1 MILRRLTK
9 HIKEQ
14 NWFAVGL
21 DFLIVV
27 FGVFIGLQ
35 VQNWTTEQ
43 GRRQLELRYTERLH
57 DEAVNLLATRTSL
70 MSFRDVWLEGV
81 ISATPA
87 IYGQEDRDLTPAECE
102 AIGYSYIVTNP
113 TDDLASLIELQGSG
127 QLSLFRNDRVSQALR
142 NYVLLRSRARDAGEG
157 IARSLVDLPNKYP
170 QMLRVVT
177 PSPGPGIPAVFECDL
192 DAMRSDQAFLNNYQ
206 TTQNSYISHVG
217 NNARVTESLAELH
230 AILDDVLG
238 IVHEEEPAP

>member
-1 MILRRLTK
+1 MLLRRMTQ
-9 HIKEQ
+9 HVRDQ

-21 DFLIVV
+21 DFVIVV

-57 DEAVNLLATRTSL
+57 DEAVSLLATRTSL
-70 MSFRDVWLEGV
+70 MLFRDVWAEGV
-81 ISATPA
+81 ISATPV

-102 AIGYSYIVTNP
+102 AIAYSYIVTNP

-142 NYVLLRSRARDAGEG
+142 NYVLLRSRTRDAGEG
-157 IARSLVDLPNKYP
+157 IARSLVDLSNKYP
-170 QMLRVVT
+170 QMIRLVT
-177 PSPGPGIPAVFECDL
+177 PSPGPGTPGVYQCDL
-192 DAMRSDQAFLNNYQ
+192 DALRADQAFLNNYQ
-206 TTQNSYISHVG
+206 TTQNSYIGHVQ
-217 NNARVTESLAELH
+217 NNARVTESLTELH
-230 AILDDVLG
+230 AILDEVLG
-238 IVHEEEPAP
+238 IVHEQEPAP

>member
-9 HIKEQ
+9 HVKDQ

-21 DFLIVV
+21 DFMIVV

-35 VQNWTTEQ
+35 VQNWTSEQ
-43 GRRQLELRYTERLH
+43 GRRQLEMRYTERLH
-57 DEAVNLLATRTSL
+57 DEAVSLLATRTSL
-70 MSFRDVWLEGV
+70 MSWRDVWLEGV
-81 ISATPA
+81 ISATPV

-102 AIGYSYIVTNP
+102 AIVYTYIVTNP
-113 TDDLASLIELQGSG
+113 TEDLASLIELQGSG

-142 NYVLLRSRARDAGEG
+142 NFVLVRSRARDAGDG
-157 IARSLVDLPNKYP
+157 VARNLVDLPNKYP
-170 QMLRVVT
+170 QMFRIVT
-177 PSPGPGIPAVFECDL
+177 PSTGSTISAVFECDL
-192 DAMRSDQAFLNNYQ
+192 DAMRADQGFLINYQ
-206 TTQNSYISHVG
+206 TTQNMYIMHVE